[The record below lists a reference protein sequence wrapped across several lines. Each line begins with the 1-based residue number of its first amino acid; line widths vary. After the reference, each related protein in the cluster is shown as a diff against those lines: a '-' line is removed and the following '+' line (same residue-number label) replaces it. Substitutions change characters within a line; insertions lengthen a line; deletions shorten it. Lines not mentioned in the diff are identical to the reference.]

1 MEQAPFK
8 SPSDPPPPLWPEVTT
23 PAQLT
28 PSSLERLPHPPS
40 TVLSSLTGHKPTVCT
55 VVRRSFLNSLIVFPL
70 WLSHCPGGQ
79 SPVSQSLSRDRLCS
93 LPSPHWAALAGRA
106 PSTSGT
112 CCCLTSRPLHLPGA
126 LPESPFPPCLFLTCQ
141 GPAELPPTKNACDP
155 PPPSPLHTV
164 LSSCQKPQLFHIWVP
179 QVGWDSIGP
188 RPWAPR
194 VCGGKEQVKK

>member
-79 SPVSQSLSRDRLCS
+79 SPVSQSLSRDPLCS

-141 GPAELPPTKNACDP
+141 GPAELSPTKNACDP
-155 PPPSPLHTV
+155 PPQALSILYCHPARSHSCSISGSHKWAGTPLV
-164 LSSCQKPQLFHIWVP
+164 PDRGPQEFVE
-179 QVGWDSIGP
+179 
-188 RPWAPR
+188 
-194 VCGGKEQVKK
+194 GKNK